1 MFCRNGIIPLLHKL
15 IAKIPCYFFA
25 APKFK
30 QQTNQHSLFLAGLA
44 NQAVAKNSH
53 IIATTSHTTTG
64 RPGSAQYARE
74 FSALALTAVTSGS
87 NVSGPR
93 PAEPMGYNNV
103 SPLMARLFAEV
114 AHAAAGM
121 KREQAAHIVEQL
133 HGKYGK
139 RS

>member
-1 MFCRNGIIPLLHKL
+1 MPFIFSGPFNADTHESMFVRLNEAFAQERIIDAL
-15 IAKIPCYFFA
+15 FF
-25 APKFK
+25 PGYIKELDG
-30 QQTNQHSLFLAGLA
+30 Q
-44 NQAVAKNSH
+44 

-64 RPGSAQYARE
+64 RPGSAQYAQE

-93 PAEPMGYNNV
+93 PTEPMGYNNV

-121 KREQAAHIVEQL
+121 KREQAADIVEQL
-133 HGKYGK
+133 HGK
-139 RS
+139 